1 MMMEG
6 KKVLSPIVQK
16 EEAGYSSKHQDYC
29 HIKLELLVFV
39 FVGKPMGINGG
50 QQDDEVLTTNK
61 IQSLNLSFHDVLK
74 AEYFTYFAWLLRSVT
89 FTLPRTKFRYSLK
102 TKNTKKKI

>member
-39 FVGKPMGINGG
+39 FVGKSMGIIE
-50 QQDDEVLTTNK
+50 DNK
-61 IQSLNLSFHDVLK
+61 
-74 AEYFTYFAWLLRSVT
+74 TMRC
-89 FTLPRTKFRYSLK
+89 
-102 TKNTKKKI
+102 